1 MEQKT
6 NVNNFKTLT
15 NTEVEEERVDYNI
28 TKYMTEEERRRL
40 IEDILQAEK
49 EIENGEGID
58 VDVMFK
64 EIRERYGHKAV

>member
-1 MEQKT
+1 MEQKKD
-6 NVNNFKTLT
+6 VNNFKTLT
-15 NTEVEEERVDYNI
+15 NIEVEEERVDYI
-28 TKYMTEEERRRL
+28 TKYMTEEEKRRL

-58 VDVMFK
+58 ADVMFK